1 MNEAQYHVVFA
12 NGKQQLNSFR
22 IERAATFRPEEAERT
37 QQASPLKRAKRRVG
51 GSHAMRSLFLRMAR
65 DDALIERT
73 SEPISRG
80 LFAMH
85 PAPNRHTGTVSSDAL
100 RY

>member
-1 MNEAQYHVVFA
+1 
-12 NGKQQLNSFR
+12 
-22 IERAATFRPEEAERT
+22 
-37 QQASPLKRAKRRVG
+37 
-51 GSHAMRSLFLRMAR
+51 MRSLFLRMAR

-85 PAPNRHTGTVSSDAL
+85 PAHSRHTDTVSSGVLVVNRDE
-100 RY
+100 

>member
-1 MNEAQYHVVFA
+1 M
-12 NGKQQLNSFR
+12 
-22 IERAATFRPEEAERT
+22 ERAAAFRPEEAERT
-37 QQASPLKRAKRRVG
+37 QQGSPMKREPQEGRVG

-85 PAPNRHTGTVSSDAL
+85 PAPNRHAVTVSSHVL

>member
-1 MNEAQYHVVFA
+1 
-12 NGKQQLNSFR
+12 
-22 IERAATFRPEEAERT
+22 
-37 QQASPLKRAKRRVG
+37 
-51 GSHAMRSLFLRMAR
+51 MRSLFLRMAR

-85 PAPNRHTGTVSSDAL
+85 PAPSHAVTVSSDVLIYIYIEKTVQCETAETAL
-100 RY
+100 